1 MQRVKACSGPVCS
14 VACPGP
20 DQKRKKRG
28 QHKARSKARA
38 RPAQGQRAA
47 ARSRCPPRASTRP
60 EGARQGRARSAP
72 LPMSSWRLWPTK
84 SKPNG
89 TCLGGPA
96 ALFQEAP
103 QGVATRWRQIAH
115 HCYDW
120 KQRRKYKRDM
130 CSQVAQVAAANFT
143 QGKEG
148 KELKLKSVLLW
159 HFWKMAVTRQHC
171 SKNQVHSFVPLHPV
185 SLTLQPRPQG
195 PHR

>member
-1 MQRVKACSGPVCS
+1 MSTK
-14 VACPGP
+14 
-20 DQKRKKRG
+20 
-28 QHKARSKARA
+28 
-38 RPAQGQRAA
+38 
-47 ARSRCPPRASTRP
+47 ASTRP

-89 TCLGGPA
+89 TCLGGTA

-143 QGKEG
+143 HWQLESSSSSTSSSSPHFFGTG
-148 KELKLKSVLLW
+148 SLKQLDLDLATISPSRFNISSSIQPSPAKKTA
-159 HFWKMAVTRQHC
+159 F
-171 SKNQVHSFVPLHPV
+171 NQ
-185 SLTLQPRPQG
+185 
-195 PHR
+195 

>member
-1 MQRVKACSGPVCS
+1 MQRVKACSGPVSS

-20 DQKRKKRG
+20 DQKRKE
-28 QHKARSKARA
+28 A
-38 RPAQGQRAA
+38 RPAQGQIQKPEQGLHRAREQQREVDVHQGPA
-47 ARSRCPPRASTRP
+47 QGQSS
-60 EGARQGRARSAP
+60 ARQGRARSAP

-89 TCLGGPA
+89 TCLGGTA

-143 QGKEG
+143 TIINHHYPI
-148 KELKLKSVLLW
+148 LNVP
-159 HFWKMAVTRQHC
+159 
-171 SKNQVHSFVPLHPV
+171 NQQPDNYYHGIYGVINQQT
-185 SLTLQPRPQG
+185 SLGPQQRG
-195 PHR
+195 